1 MVRYVDVGLCRTRL
15 YARQGTQLDPLRLR
29 AAAGAEGRSGRR
41 PRLPEFASA
50 EYGAIGHLKADTL
63 LTVNLELLARS
74 EKVTR
79 VASVQVL
86 VATEEPLAQVV
97 FVSGRLG

>member
-1 MVRYVDVGLCRTRL
+1 MGHVAEVVDVGLCRTPCS
-15 YARQGTQLDPLRLR
+15 ARQGTQLDPLRLR
-29 AAAGAEGRSGRR
+29 LPLGAEGRSRRR
-41 PRLPEFASA
+41 PRLPEFVFA

-63 LTVNLELLARS
+63 LTVNLELLASS

-86 VATEEPLAQVV
+86 VATE
-97 FVSGRLG
+97 